1 MCGLAE
7 IPMKIDPTAVSVIIC
22 SKDRH
27 QHLEQAVASVR
38 AADPIG
44 AQAEIVV
51 VEEGDSPRAVVGTH
65 YVFLPRQDR
74 GFGYARNMAVK
85 HATGALLVFLDDD
98 CEAEAGWLEA
108 LLLPFDDDRC
118 PVGVAGAVSVRG
130 CGPLG
135 YAENILGFPAGGLR
149 YRHEARGHIQRTH
162 YLSTC
167 NCAYR
172 REALVQAGGFPE
184 EARNGNEDALLAER
198 VSASGLCVYTP
209 HAVVYHRARDR
220 WGAIFHWFMRRGA
233 SELATFGNRLHP
245 VTFGG
250 YVLRSSWSLRLLI
263 LVVVM
268 ALIPSGV
275 RWLPFALGMYYI
287 TTLWRFR
294 FARQYPS
301 HRIGWWVV
309 PLVKVTMDVGNE
321 IGRLRFL
328 MVRAGS

>member
-1 MCGLAE
+1 
-7 IPMKIDPTAVSVIIC
+7 MKVDPTSVSVIIC

-27 QHLEQAVASVR
+27 QDLERAVASVR
-38 AADPIG
+38 AADHLG
-44 AQAEIVV
+44 AQVEIVV
-51 VEEGDSPRAVVGTH
+51 VEEGDVPRALAGTR
-65 YVFLPRQDR
+65 YVFLPRQNR
-74 GFGYARNMAVK
+74 GFGYARNMGVRE
-85 HATGALLVFLDDD
+85 ATGALLVFLDDD
-98 CEAEAGWLEA
+98 CEAEKGWLES
-108 LLLPFDDDRC
+108 LLLPFHDERH

-149 YRHEARGHIQRTH
+149 YRHEARGLIQPTR

-172 REALVQAGGFPE
+172 REALVRYGGFPE
-184 EARNGNEDALLAER
+184 NARNGHEDALLAER

-220 WGAIFHWFMRRGA
+220 WGAIFHWFIRRGA

-250 YVLRSSWSLRLLI
+250 YILRSSWSVRLLVLLAVI
-263 LVVVM
+263 VM
-268 ALIPSGV
+268 MPSGV
-275 RWLPFALGMYYI
+275 RWLPLALGMYYM

-309 PLVKVTMDVGNE
+309 PLVKVTMDAGNE

-328 MVRAGS
+328 MVRAGL

>member
-1 MCGLAE
+1 MT
-7 IPMKIDPTAVSVIIC
+7 IDHHAVSVIIC

-27 QHLEQAVASVR
+27 HDLERAVASVR
-38 AADPIG
+38 AADAIG

-51 VEEGDSPRAVVGTH
+51 VEEGDAPHALPGTR
-65 YVFLPRQDR
+65 YVFLPRKHR
-74 GFGYARNMAVK
+74 GFGYARNMAVQ
-85 HATGALLVFLDDD
+85 HATGAVLVFLDDD

-108 LLLPFDDDRC
+108 LLLPFDDDPR

-149 YRHEARGHIQRTH
+149 YRHEAHGRIQRTQ

-167 NCAYR
+167 NCAYL
-172 REALVQAGGFPE
+172 REIVIEAGGFPE
-184 EARNGNEDALLAER
+184 EAQNGNEDALLAER
-198 VSASGLCVYTP
+198 VSASSLCVYTP

-245 VTFGG
+245 VTFGR

-263 LVVVM
+263 ILAVM
-268 ALIPSGV
+268 MFIPRGV
-275 RWLPFALGMYYI
+275 RWLPLGIGMYYLA
-287 TTLWRFR
+287 TLWRFR
-294 FARQYPS
+294 FARRYPD
-301 HRIGWWVV
+301 HRIGWWFV
-309 PLVKVTMDVGNE
+309 PLVKVTMDIGNE

-328 MVRAGS
+328 MKAG